1 MGYYK
6 ADIRDIEFNL
16 TELLKIQDW
25 DHYGL
30 GEQDIK
36 GILNEYNKFV
46 ENEIFPTRE
55 TSDQQGV
62 EHVNGKV
69 IVPEILHGVH
79 KNFYANGW
87 FALGLPTEIEGTP
100 VPEALYAACN
110 SLATGANCAWF
121 MYPGLTRGALSVL
134 NLKGNEFVRTHIIPK
149 IMQGEWGGTMCLTE
163 AGAGSD
169 VGSLRSTAKPIGGG
183 LYSIQGT
190 KIFISSGESDLYQNN
205 IHLVLARTP
214 GGEEGTKGISLFIV
228 PRFKINQDGSL
239 GGSNNVV
246 CSKIEHKMGIHASAT
261 CELQFGMDG
270 ETQGWLI
277 GDEFDGMATMFIMM
291 NEARLYCALQGDGQ
305 ANLAYMMAEKYVKER
320 VQFGKEIVHHPDIRR
335 SLLRMRA
342 MVRGLRAICTYTGNL
357 FDMAK
362 KDHKYEGYIGLMTPI
377 CKSYC
382 TEQGFQVAVDALQA
396 HGGYG
401 YCSEYGIEQFVRDT
415 KIATIYEGTNGIQAI
430 DFVMRKILK
439 DGGKS
444 ISALTQEII
453 ASVQALDDSKFK
465 AEKDLFNKVLVSAQ
479 AVMQQI
485 SAHAKNN
492 HYNLILQ
499 NCTDFLNFVAQL
511 VVAWRLLES
520 AVLADHKL
528 ADAKPEDKKYYQSKI
543 TDFQIYCSQ
552 YLIHNLSIAKTITE
566 YSVDMTT
573 LEI

>member
-1 MGYYK
+1 
-6 ADIRDIEFNL
+6 
-16 TELLKIQDW
+16 
-25 DHYGL
+25 
-30 GEQDIK
+30 
-36 GILNEYNKFV
+36 
-46 ENEIFPTRE
+46 
-55 TSDQQGV
+55 
-62 EHVNGKV
+62 
-69 IVPEILHGVH
+69 
-79 KNFYANGW
+79 
-87 FALGLPTEIEGTP
+87 
-100 VPEALYAACN
+100 
-110 SLATGANCAWF
+110 
-121 MYPGLTRGALSVL
+121 
-134 NLKGNEFVRTHIIPK
+134 
-149 IMQGEWGGTMCLTE
+149 
-163 AGAGSD
+163 
-169 VGSLRSTAKPIGGG
+169 
-183 LYSIQGT
+183 
-190 KIFISSGESDLYQNN
+190 
-205 IHLVLARTP
+205 
-214 GGEEGTKGISLFIV
+214 
-228 PRFKINQDGSL
+228 
-239 GGSNNVV
+239 
-246 CSKIEHKMGIHASAT
+246 
-261 CELQFGMDG
+261 
-270 ETQGWLI
+270 
-277 GDEFDGMATMFIMM
+277 
-291 NEARLYCALQGDGQ
+291 
-305 ANLAYMMAEKYVKER
+305 
-320 VQFGKEIVHHPDIRR
+320 
-335 SLLRMRA
+335 
-342 MVRGLRAICTYTGNL
+342 
-357 FDMAK
+357 MAK